1 MKNHFRKG
9 TGMENFE
16 QMTVIELRKY
26 AREHEIRLPAGID
39 KKGIVEKLS
48 AAAAAEDAQQE
59 LPVQTSVFP
68 VNEAEPSSI
77 LETHPIRKASII
89 TDDVDES
96 DDDDDGSVFQSHR
109 VLRSAVVSP
118 VGAKSPSASTS
129 SLSSI
134 SSKAPA
140 FTMEGTR
147 AWHNPRTYNPVPP
160 AQSYA
165 RTQWTT
171 KPVSSQDSP
180 YNGRGKEGYASKEA
194 SVHRST
200 FIPQEGTNVS
210 APAPAPSSQIPEKKF
225 FTYQD
230 PYSGVLSAQEHF
242 AVKENALRPAANES
256 AAPTKEMLLEHSV
269 TEGAG
274 FLEIQPEG
282 YGYLRGKDLLPGRND
297 ILVSHAQIRRF
308 ELRRGDL
315 ISGTV
320 RARQNDDPFSV
331 LLTVSAINGV
341 PSDQVEKRARF
352 EELSP
357 LYPKRIIRLENAGTN
372 ASLGRVMDLMCPIG
386 FGQRALIRTPDTF
399 DTKSLLGPLSHMIAA
414 SAPEAALYFLCL
426 SETPEENELYKS
438 ETAGSFIGVPFGTAP
453 EAQVQICDTL
463 LENAMRNAEI
473 KKDTIILVNDLSRL
487 AEGYHLCSPQSS
499 RVLFDELSA
508 AGIAGAKRFFAAAR
522 NTREGGSITIICVS
536 PVSSRLGDE
545 FRASANMLMQLDEE
559 MILKKIDPPISM
571 KDSCTRHGEIM
582 QSREDRFCADGLK
595 EFIISSDPG
604 DAMQQLL
611 FMFDKAA
618 TNAELAEKLG
628 SWLKMLKHE

>member
-39 KKGIVEKLS
+39 KKGIVDKLS
-48 AAAAAEDAQQE
+48 AAASEDAQRE
-59 LPVQTSVFP
+59 LNVQTSVFP
-68 VNEAEPSSI
+68 LNETEPSPI
-77 LETHPIRKASII
+77 LETRPIRKASII
-89 TDDVDES
+89 TDDVDDS

-109 VLRSAVVSP
+109 VLRSASP
-118 VGAKSPSASTS
+118 TPTSTKSSSAGTS

-180 YNGRGKEGYASKEA
+180 YNGRGKDGYAPKET
-194 SVHRST
+194 ST
-200 FIPQEGTNVS
+200 PRNPAAPQEGASVS
-210 APAPAPSSQIPEKKF
+210 PPASVSSRQIPEKKSF
-225 FTYQD
+225 PYQD

-242 AVKENALRPAANES
+242 AVKENALRPTINES

-269 TEGAG
+269 SEGAG

-282 YGYLRGKDLLPGRND
+282 YGYLRVKDLLPGRND
-297 ILVSHAQIRRF
+297 ILVSHAQIKRF
-308 ELRRGDL
+308 DLRRGDL

-320 RARQNDDPFSV
+320 RARQNDDLFSV
-331 LLTVSAINGV
+331 LLTVSAINGI
-341 PSDQVEKRARF
+341 PSDQTEKRARF

-372 ASLGRVMDLMCPIG
+372 TSLGRVMDLVCPIG
-386 FGQRALIRTPDTF
+386 FGQRALIRIPDGF
-399 DTKSLLGPLSHMIAA
+399 DTKSFLGPLSHMIAA
-414 SAPEAALYFLCL
+414 SASDAALYSLCL
-426 SETPEENELYKS
+426 GETPEENELYKS
-438 ETAGSFIGVPFGTAP
+438 ETAGNFIGVPFGTPP
-453 EAQVQICDTL
+453 EAQVQICDML
-463 LENAMRNAEI
+463 IENAMRNAEI
-473 KKDTIILVNDLSRL
+473 KKDTIILVNDLTRL
-487 AEGYHLCSPQSS
+487 AEGYHFCSPQSS
-499 RVLFDELSA
+499 RVLFDEFSA

-522 NTREGGSITIICVS
+522 NTREGGSVTILCVS

-559 MILKKIDPPISM
+559 MIRKKIDPPISM

-595 EFIISSDPG
+595 EFIISSDPA

-611 FMFDKAA
+611 FMFDKAS